1 MRTTLDI
8 EDDVFL
14 HARQVAAAERLS
26 IGKVVSRLLRQAL
39 QGGAHNADEFSDSGA
54 PSSARRDAA
63 SPYVFK
69 NGIPVIAA
77 AAHGQADSRLDGRVS
92 GRPSGRA
99 SGRIVTQELIDQI
112 RDEEGI

>member
-26 IGKVVSRLLRQAL
+26 VGKVVSRLLRQAL
-39 QGGAHNADEFSDSGA
+39 QGGAHSADGIDPSGA
-54 PSSARRDAA
+54 SASALREAA

-77 AAHGQADSRLDGRVS
+77 TAHSHVEGRLSGRV
-92 GRPSGRA
+92 
-99 SGRIVTQELIDQI
+99 VTQELIDQI